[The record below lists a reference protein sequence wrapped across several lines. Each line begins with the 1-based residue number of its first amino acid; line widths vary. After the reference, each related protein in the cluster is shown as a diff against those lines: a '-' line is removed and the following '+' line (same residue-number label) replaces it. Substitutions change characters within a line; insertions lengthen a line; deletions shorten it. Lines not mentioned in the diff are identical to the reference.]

1 MAKDVCNV
9 LGYSNTSD
17 AVSRHYKAQNT
28 IAFHDG
34 TDREQGATRH
44 VTNDSAPHEFIP
56 GKDRGTIPT
65 PGARK
70 KDVITSDTLGMC
82 RVP

>member
-17 AVSRHYKAQNT
+17 AVSRHCKAQNT

-34 TDREQGATRH
+34 TSG
-44 VTNDSAPHEFIP
+44 NPNI
-56 GKDRGTIPT
+56 TIVPECDVYRLIMRSRK
-65 PGARK
+65 PEARK
-70 KDVITSDTLGMC
+70 SKGC
-82 RVP
+82 RQYLHP